1 MDFIIGILLTI
12 VIILV
17 LINFTSVS
25 LSDSNNPNQQQC
37 GNNNSFFSSLGLF
50 GVGGL
55 GNGGLGNVGS
65 GNGGYN
71 QPPQP
76 IVASSPSA
84 LNKKV
89 DLEQQTYDY
98 HKYFFI
104 N

>member
-25 LSDSNNPNQQQC
+25 LSDSNNTTQQQC
-37 GNNNSFFSSLGLF
+37 GNNSLFSSLW
-50 GVGGL
+50 GVGG
-55 GNGGLGNVGS
+55 GMGS
-65 GNGGYN
+65 GGYP
-71 QPPQP
+71 QTQSSPSLPQP
-76 IVASSPSA
+76 ILASAPVA

-89 DLEQQTYDY
+89 NLEQQTYDY

>member
-37 GNNNSFFSSLGLF
+37 GNNNSFFSSLGL
-50 GVGGL
+50 GGW
-55 GNGGLGNVGS
+55 GNSELVNT
-65 GNGGYN
+65 GYQQAL

-76 IVASSPSA
+76 ILASSPSA

-89 DLEQQTYDY
+89 NLEQQTYDY

>member
-25 LSDSNNPNQQQC
+25 LSDSNSPNQQQC
-37 GNNNSFFSSLGLF
+37 GNNNSFFSSLGL
-50 GVGGL
+50 GGIGGWGNSGL
-55 GNGGLGNVGS
+55 GTS
-65 GNGGYN
+65 GY
-71 QPPQP
+71 QQQSIIPKP
-76 IVASSPSA
+76 ILASAPSA

>member
-25 LSDSNNPNQQQC
+25 LSDSNSSNQQC
-37 GNNNSFFSSLGLF
+37 GTSSLFSSFWGNN
-50 GVGGL
+50 GGGL
-55 GNGGLGNVGS
+55 RNGELVNT
-65 GNGGYN
+65 GYQQAP

-76 IVASSPSA
+76 ILANAPSA

-98 HKYFFI
+98 HKFFFI

>member
-17 LINFTSVS
+17 LVNFTSVS
-25 LSDSNNPNQQQC
+25 LSDSNNPNSQQC
-37 GNNNSFFSSLGLF
+37 GSSSLFSSLGL
-50 GVGGL
+50 GSISGL
-55 GNGGLGNVGS
+55 GNSGL

-76 IVASSPSA
+76 IVASAPSA

-89 DLEQQTYDY
+89 NLEQQTYDY
-98 HKYFFI
+98 NKYFFI
-104 N
+104 T